1 VIFDLDLIEWGSI
14 YFQLGKGGGVFPH
27 MKEVELGVAGLLEL
41 VPVRRHVEHQ
51 DPWGG
56 WGRRAGRNIGP

>member
-14 YFQLGKGGGVFPH
+14 YFQLAKGGGVFPH
-27 MKEVELGVAGLLEL
+27 MKEVELGVVGLLEL
-41 VPVRRHVEHQ
+41 VPVRRHVERQ

-56 WGRRAGRNIGP
+56 WGRWAGRNIGP